1 MLGATAVVVEEI
13 ETKIDS
19 YNDRNN
25 NDNILEVRQD
35 LDIKRV
41 QPRNIERDSWWT
53 VNSDDYY
60 YFYSITTK
68 NK

>member
-41 QPRNIERDSWWT
+41 QPRNIERDSWRT

>member
-41 QPRNIERDSWWT
+41 QPRNIERDSW
-53 VNSDDYY
+53 
-60 YFYSITTK
+60 
-68 NK
+68 